1 LRENVIFRTPGD
13 SVPKLIKPPYRIG
26 SDYKLTVAEKER
38 PGNTIPDTFDYEG
51 RLLDTATLIDELCM
65 HFEKQIAQSGG
76 AK

>member
-1 LRENVIFRTPGD
+1 MKTQAQKNLDEM
-13 SVPKLIKPPYRIG
+13 LEIK
-26 SDYKLTVAEKER
+26 VEKER

-51 RLLDTATLIDELCM
+51 RLLDTATLIDELCK